1 MINKVVLVGKYFV
14 PKDNQEYKFLTAS
27 IMLSKGYK
35 DNEGKTVMQFIPIKI
50 SKKGCYEFANE
61 YVKEKDIVSVVGCI
75 NCYKDRDG
83 KNSFNVLVDE
93 INILS
98 KAQDTEQ
105 EQEPRATTI
114 RKEDIVVDLQEQADD
129 DDLPF

>member
-1 MINKVVLVGKYFV
+1 MINKVVLVGKYYSH
-14 PKDNQEYKFLTAS
+14 KDNQEYKFLTAS

-61 YVKEKDIVSVVGCI
+61 YVKEKDIVSIVGSI
-75 NCYKDRDG
+75 NCYKDKEG

-98 KAQDTEQ
+98 KAQE

-114 RKEDIVVDLQEQADD
+114 RKEEIVVDLQEQTDND
-129 DDLPF
+129 EEELPF

>member
-1 MINKVVLVGKYFV
+1 MINKVVLVGKYYV
-14 PKDNQEYKFLTAS
+14 PKDNQDYKFLTAS

-50 SKKGCYEFANE
+50 SKKGCYEFAKD
-61 YVKEKDIVSVVGCI
+61 YVKEKDIVSIVGSI
-75 NCYKDRDG
+75 NCYKDKDG

-105 EQEPRATTI
+105 EQPRPTTI
-114 RKEDIVVDLQEQADD
+114 RKEEIVVDLQEQADD
-129 DDLPF
+129 EELPF